1 MKNRCVLVVLASSSL
16 LALACEAPP
25 RSEERVGAATL
36 TKAAKPNP
44 TPEPATR
51 RRRARRTLAPSTRWR
66 ASPAISKTAAW
77 KMCAD
82 QGLALVDFAPSAECA
97 QGVGDVAVECCP
109 PDPTPP
115 APEPPTEC
123 TALGTGTCADHDSLW
138 EEIKAACTDRG
149 LEISS
154 IQFVPGCA
162 RGGVSADFVC
172 CPPPPPPPAR
182 DLHEGGRGLPRTL
195 RDRGRAP
202 QRGGGP
208 LPGRR
213 PGPGGRDRAGRRVR
227 QRRLQIGKR
236 RMLPAQDRA
245 GEVTATR
252 LSAAYSPGGD
262 SAQAFPGAAL
272 HRISATVRWRAL

>member
-66 ASPAISKTAAW
+66 ASPAIRRPRRGR
-77 KMCAD
+77 CAPTR
-82 QGLALVDFAPSAECA
+82 GWPWSTSRPAPSAPRAWATWRWSAARRIQRPLRRSPRPNARRSAPEPA
-97 QGVGDVAVECCP
+97 
-109 PDPTPP
+109 PTTIRCGRRSRPP
-115 APEPPTEC
+115 API
-123 TALGTGTCADHDSLW
+123 AGS
-138 EEIKAACTDRG
+138 RS
-149 LEISS
+149 SS

-213 PGPGGRDRAGRRVR
+213 PGPGGRDSSR
-227 QRRLQIGKR
+227 
-236 RMLPAQDRA
+236 
-245 GEVTATR
+245 ATR
-252 LSAAYSPGGD
+252 AAKAASNR
-262 SAQAFPGAAL
+262 QAPNAACP
-272 HRISATVRWRAL
+272 RPRR